1 MNRLLWPALILT
13 STACIGDDPGVV
25 YQPRDTSWEG
35 DNTPPVIE
43 HEPIETTQVYGDTVL
58 LSATVTDDESEVFV
72 VQVFYRQ
79 ETSSM
84 WEHAA
89 LVDMQG
95 DEVFDGQIPGNDVM
109 TGGMYYYL
117 YAMDTQENEAFDPPA
132 GEDDPFHFRIS
143 PDEG

>member
-1 MNRLLWPALILT
+1 MNRFLWPLFTLVGV
-13 STACIGDDPGVV
+13 ACIGEEPGVI

-43 HEPIETTQVYGDTVL
+43 HEPIETAQVYGDSVL
-58 LSATVTDDESEVFV
+58 LSATVLDEESEVFV

-84 WEHAA
+84 WEDAP
-89 LVDMQG
+89 LVDMDG
-95 DEVFDGQIPGNDVM
+95 DDVFDGQIPGSDVM

-117 YAMDTQENEAFDPPA
+117 YAMDNHENHAYDPPE

-143 PDEG
+143 PDDG

>member
-1 MNRLLWPALILT
+1 MSRFLWPLLIMA
-13 STACIGDDPGVV
+13 SVACVADDPGVI

-35 DNTPPVIE
+35 DNTPPIIE
-43 HEPIETTQVYGDTVL
+43 HEAIETAQVYGDAVL
-58 LSATVTDDESEVFV
+58 LSATVTDEESPVFV

-84 WEHAA
+84 WSHAP

-95 DEVFDGQIPGNDVM
+95 TGLFEGQIPGSEVI

-117 YAMDTQENEAFDPPA
+117 QAMDTSENEVFDPPE
-132 GEDDPFHFRIS
+132 GEDDSYHFRIS
-143 PDEG
+143 PDE

>member
-1 MNRLLWPALILT
+1 MSRFLWPLLVLMSI
-13 STACIGDDPGVV
+13 ACVVDDPGVV

-43 HEPIETTQVYGDTVL
+43 HEAIENAQIYGESVQ
-58 LSATVTDDESEVFV
+58 LSATVTDEESAVFV

-84 WEHAA
+84 WDDVP
-89 LVDMQG
+89 LIDMEG
-95 DEVFDGQIPGNDVM
+95 DGTYEGQIPGADVM

-117 YAMDTQENEAFDPPA
+117 YAMDTSENETFDPDE
-132 GEDDPFHFRIS
+132 GEDDPYHFRIS
-143 PDEG
+143 PQD

>member
-1 MNRLLWPALILT
+1 MYRFLPLLLLSSA
-13 STACIGDDPGVV
+13 ACIGDDPGVV

-43 HEPIETTQVYGDTVL
+43 HEPIDSTQVYGERVP
-58 LSATVTDDESEVFV
+58 LSATVTDEGGEVFV

-84 WEHAA
+84 WEDAP
-89 LVDMQG
+89 LVDMEG
-95 DEVFDGQIPGNDVM
+95 DGVYEGAIPGSDVM

-117 YAMDTQENEAFDPPA
+117 YAMDTSENETFDPA
-132 GEDDPFHFRIS
+132 EGEDDAFHFRIS
-143 PDEG
+143 PE